1 MPGDDAAPDQA
12 KLRFVSTIGSESVTV
27 VGAPSGTAATRRI
40 MFEAVSPLYRSK
52 ESIAQTANLLYVPT
66 AGRYE

>member
-1 MPGDDAAPDQA
+1 MAAAPDQA
-12 KLRFVSTIGSESVTV
+12 KLRLASTIAGESVAV
-27 VGAPSGTAATRRI
+27 VGALSGTAATRRI
-40 MFEAVSPLYRSK
+40 VFEAVSPLYKSK